1 MDLPLSENHQNNAD
15 SNQIIVDSNQIMEIL
30 KDIQLQMRAIES
42 KIDALN
48 KTSTNVEEDCHQM
61 RNHINFVENTYKV
74 VRTPLN
80 YITNKLNNFIHNTAV
95 EQELPMIENSDTT

>member
-1 MDLPLSENHQNNAD
+1 MDNHQVAD
-15 SNQIIVDSNQIMEIL
+15 NHQIMEIL
-30 KDIQLQMRAIES
+30 KDIQRQMQTIES

-95 EQELPMIENSDTT
+95 EQELPMIENNDTT